1 MQRTYLDHN
10 ASAPLRPEA
19 AEALARAL
27 ALPGNPSSVHAEGR
41 AAHAVLERARES
53 AVAEGQAEAIRTVYG
68 AIHTGDPTPDLLAIK
83 YFEALAAVADGRAT
97 KIFLPTEMGGL
108 FGTIGGLAE
117 LFQQARPDAA
127 AAATE
132 SSPPLP
138 PSA

>member
-1 MQRTYLDHN
+1 M
-10 ASAPLRPEA
+10 
-19 AEALARAL
+19 
-27 ALPGNPSSVHAEGR
+27 
-41 AAHAVLERARES
+41 
-53 AVAEGQAEAIRTVYG
+53 YG
-68 AIHTGDPTPDLLAIK
+68 AIHAGDPTPDLLAIK

-117 LFQQARPDAA
+117 LFQQPRPDAA

-132 SSPPLP
+132 SSPPPP